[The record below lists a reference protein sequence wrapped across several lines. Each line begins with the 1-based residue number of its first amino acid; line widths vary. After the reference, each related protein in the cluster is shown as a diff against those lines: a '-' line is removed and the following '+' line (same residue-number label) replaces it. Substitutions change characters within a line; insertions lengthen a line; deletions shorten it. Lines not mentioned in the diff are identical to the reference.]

1 MIRDM
6 KSIKEAGVYLRTLIE
21 LLAGVVL
28 WGLVFQIPFFF
39 VERKGYYV
47 LGVWYGV
54 VIAGLMAFDMWR
66 NVPKSVDRGNAGARK
81 YTILTGITRY
91 AVVLILYGLICYF
104 DFGSPITAFVGIM
117 GLKVAVYLQPFT
129 HKRFSKWF
137 SWKEIEYP
145 PYVPEEEVEP
155 EEDRDII

>member
-6 KSIKEAGVYLRTLIE
+6 KSIKEAEVYLRTLIE

-66 NVPKSVDRGNAGARK
+66 NVPKSVDMLQ
-81 YTILTGITRY
+81 YRY
-91 AVVLILYGLICYF
+91 
-104 DFGSPITAFVGIM
+104 
-117 GLKVAVYLQPFT
+117 
-129 HKRFSKWF
+129 
-137 SWKEIEYP
+137 
-145 PYVPEEEVEP
+145 
-155 EEDRDII
+155 